1 MDNFQQRKRKQKRK
15 STASIVIIILLAFT
29 AIMSTA
35 LAAALGAYCV
45 KLSKEKDAL
54 EALNASLNATD
65 EYAESK
71 YTENEYTESEY
82 VETIGG
88 ATNEADVSKL
98 LQNKEKEL
106 EASIKERMKALVTA
120 ENGSPLKMLRSFFPE
135 NLIYVDN
142 EEYVFMPVL
151 DEVEKHSLLPENFV
165 QTDDGQMQY
174 VENGEVISHKGID
187 VSKYQGNINWTKV
200 ASDGVEYAFIRL
212 GLRGYGSGKIVLDE
226 KFEKNMSGAAEA
238 GIKTGVYFVTQA
250 VTVEEAVEEA
260 EYVLE
265 NIEGYDVTYPIVL
278 DIELITGDDAR
289 ANDIPQKERTD
300 IAIAFCERIKEA
312 GYVPMIYG
320 NVKCFTKLL
329 DMTRLNDY
337 EKWYAFYDN
346 YMYMPY
352 NVSIWQY
359 SERGK
364 VSGIGTKVDLNI
376 SYKEY

>member
-1 MDNFQQRKRKQKRK
+1 MDDFQQRKRKPKRK
-15 STASIVIIILLAFT
+15 STASIVIIILFAFT
-29 AIMSTA
+29 TIMSTA
-35 LAAALGAYCV
+35 LAVALGAYCA

-54 EALNASLNATD
+54 EAINASLNAAD
-65 EYAESK
+65 GYAESK

-151 DEVEKHSLLPENFV
+151 DGVEKHSLLPENFV

-174 VENGEVISHKGID
+174 VENGEVVSHKGID
-187 VSKYQGNINWTKV
+187 VSKYQGNIDWTKV

-226 KFEKNMSGAAEA
+226 KFEKNMSDAAEA
-238 GIKTGVYFVTQA
+238 GIQTGVYFVTQA

-320 NVKCFTKLL
+320 NVKCFTKML

-364 VSGIGTKVDLNI
+364 VAGIAAKVDLNI